1 MTCSMRRRP
10 LAVIAAP
17 SGFGEVQPPWRFEP
31 YYRLSAIELPRVL
44 RLEELD
50 TCKLQTVGVEK
61 HQART
66 AAMRW
71 QRDTDAS
78 ECEALLS
85 GPHAMAGRRGTWAVG
100 SGSARSHE

>member
-1 MTCSMRRRP
+1 MRRRP

-31 YYRLSAIELPRVL
+31 YYRRSAIELPRVL

-50 TCKLQTVGVEK
+50 TCKLHTVGVEK

-66 AAMRW
+66 RTMRW

-85 GPHAMAGRRGTWAVG
+85 SPACDGRTKGNVGGHWDLDLPAG
-100 SGSARSHE
+100 SHE